1 MMPDN
6 TKLFG
11 RVHSIHS
18 FKNYFTAEIMADDGR
33 SFIRLC
39 DRKDELVEGQ
49 RVKFS
54 VVPKPPN
61 PLVASRSGVT
71 TPDLRDLSVREA
83 IDVEIL

>member
-1 MMPDN
+1 MPDN
-6 TKLFG
+6 KLFG
-11 RVHSIHS
+11 HVHSIHA

-54 VVPKPPN
+54 VVLN
-61 PLVASRSGVT
+61 
-71 TPDLRDLSVREA
+71 LRIPSSLQVGAE
-83 IDVEIL
+83 

>member
-1 MMPDN
+1 MPDN
-6 TKLFG
+6 KLFG
-11 RVHSIHS
+11 HVHSIHA

-39 DRKDELVEGQ
+39 DREDELVEGQ

-61 PLVASRSGVT
+61 PIVVGRSGPT

-83 IDVEIL
+83 VDIEIL

>member
-1 MMPDN
+1 MPD

-11 RVHSIHS
+11 HVHSIHA

-33 SFIRLC
+33 AFIRLC
-39 DRKDELVEGQ
+39 DREDELVEGQ

-54 VVPKPPN
+54 VVPKPQKPN
-61 PLVASRSGVT
+61 PIVAGRSGAT

-83 IDVEIL
+83 VDIEIL